1 MDLINKIKNSEIK
14 LAEAKN
20 DQIRFKSYL
29 GETKKGSK
37 KSKEQKKHNTQYWKT
52 LQSKKQRY

>member
-37 KSKEQKKHNTQYWKT
+37 KSKEQKKYNTQYWKT
-52 LQSKKQRY
+52 FQSKKQRY